1 MDLSLIHILLNTCA
15 GEGAALAYG
24 AGASLRNMEFIEN
37 WNVPKLFA
45 WEGQTG
51 MLPYG
56 ARFLNGEGED
66 FMRRYSPKLG
76 AKADP
81 HYNVRGM
88 AFEVRA
94 GREMCIRDSLGVI
107 MTLLMMQVC
116 YRYFGGKSIA
126 WSEEV
131 SRFLFLYL
139 VYFAASLAASKNLHI
154 RVTAQLKLLPKLGQM
169 LLLLTTDIIW
179 LIFCI
184 IVVNVGTD
192 FIISM
197 SDRPKMCIRDSSSG
211 VGRCSASTSAT
222 ALPSPPMTLWFSAVT
237 SAPVSEAALM
247 TASASMGLMVW
258 MLSTRA
264 DTPS

>member
-1 MDLSLIHILLNTCA
+1 
-15 GEGAALAYG
+15 
-24 AGASLRNMEFIEN
+24 
-37 WNVPKLFA
+37 
-45 WEGQTG
+45 
-51 MLPYG
+51 
-56 ARFLNGEGED
+56 
-66 FMRRYSPKLG
+66 
-76 AKADP
+76 
-81 HYNVRGM
+81 
-88 AFEVRA
+88 
-94 GREMCIRDSLGVI
+94 

-197 SDRPKMCIRDSSSG
+197 SDRPMVSGALMLDMRYVYAAVPIAFTLQAVRLVERWWAHLHQARSLSRSQRGGILMSLEVLIWIALAVLLVMARPSSSP
-211 VGRCSASTSAT
+211 SAWR
-222 ALPSPPMTLWFSAVT
+222 PSPCCF
-237 SAPVSEAALM
+237 
-247 TASASMGLMVW
+247 
-258 MLSTRA
+258 
-264 DTPS
+264 